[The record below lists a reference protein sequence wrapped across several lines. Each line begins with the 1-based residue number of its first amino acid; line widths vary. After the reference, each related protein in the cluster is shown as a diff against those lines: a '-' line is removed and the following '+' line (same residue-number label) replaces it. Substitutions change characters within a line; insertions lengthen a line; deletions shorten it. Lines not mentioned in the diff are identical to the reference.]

1 MKNLLFLAL
10 LLTALAACKTYRET
24 PAAVQYQSNPAPGSV
39 NVKASGFGKSD
50 IEIERDARTK
60 AFETILFRGL
70 PASDFTALRLPMIE
84 NEGQARSAHKAFFK
98 KFFEEDDCNRFVTAM
113 NRLDDKP
120 VKTTDGRKTMAY
132 SLSIN
137 YEALRR
143 DLEQAGVLRKF
154 GY

>member
-1 MKNLLFLAL
+1 MKNLLCLAL
-10 LLTALAACKTYRET
+10 LLAAFAACKTYRET
-24 PAAVQYQSNPAPGSV
+24 PAAVQYQSSPAPGTV
-39 NVKASGFGKSD
+39 NVKASGFGKDPLD
-50 IEIERDARTK
+50 IEQDARRK

-84 NEGQARSAHKAFFK
+84 NEGQARKEHASFFK
-98 KFFEEDDCNRFVTAM
+98 SFFDEDGSNKFVTSI

-132 SLSIN
+132 SLTIN

-143 DLEQAGVLRKF
+143 NLEQGGVLRKF